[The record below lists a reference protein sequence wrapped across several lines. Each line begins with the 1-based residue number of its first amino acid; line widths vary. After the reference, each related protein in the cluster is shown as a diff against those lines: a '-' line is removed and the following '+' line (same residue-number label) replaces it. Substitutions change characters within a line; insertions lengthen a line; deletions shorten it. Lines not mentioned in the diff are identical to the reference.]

1 MKFLAFFAD
10 PFISFFA
17 PSESLTFRSHKKT
30 LSVFRDPLNLIT
42 IINEII
48 IGLVG
53 TKARLARSWKEENK
67 TKINNWY

>member
-17 PSESLTFRSHKKT
+17 PSESLTFPSHQKT
-30 LSVFRDPLNLIT
+30 LSIFRDPLNLIT

-48 IGLVG
+48 LGLLVP
-53 TKARLARSWKEENK
+53 N
-67 TKINNWY
+67 

>member
-10 PFISFFA
+10 PFISFFV

-30 LSVFRDPLNLIT
+30 LSIFRDPLNLLT

-48 IGLVG
+48 VGLLVP
-53 TKARLARSWKEENK
+53 N
-67 TKINNWY
+67 